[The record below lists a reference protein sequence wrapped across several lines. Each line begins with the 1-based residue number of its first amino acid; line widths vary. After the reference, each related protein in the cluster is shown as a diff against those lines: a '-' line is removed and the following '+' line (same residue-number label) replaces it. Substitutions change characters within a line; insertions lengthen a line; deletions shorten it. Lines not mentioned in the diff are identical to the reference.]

1 MRFVK
6 FRMATDEEITGEIGV
21 LPNIHQNWP
30 NYMPSQPSGL
40 GHDLLEHGTKETGA
54 FDEEC
59 AALGGSLF
67 VRDFGALIRNP
78 FYSIDKIMARDL
90 VSAIRDCARG
100 GDIRTAPKSKLE
112 THHDEQ
118 ISAIMHDARPEA
130 ISGWVS
136 EYGGDFDEDYSEE
149 NPFEDDEKWNRIV
162 GWVKSG
168 FARANRRFKG
178 EQYTAYAL
186 FQSIEREFKKYW
198 DSLLTHADTG
208 MEFTIALDYENGCAS
223 MQYSDWL

>member
-6 FRMATDEEITGEIGV
+6 FTMATDEEITGEVGV
-21 LPNIHQNWP
+21 LPKIHRNWS
-30 NYMPSQPSGL
+30 NYMPSQPRGL

-67 VRDFGALIRNP
+67 VRDFGAHIQNP
-78 FYSIDKIMARDL
+78 FYSIDKIMTMDL
-90 VSAIRDCARG
+90 VSSIRDCSRG
-100 GDIRTAPKSKLE
+100 GDIRTAPKFKLE
-112 THHDEQ
+112 DYHEEQ
-118 ISAIMHDARPEA
+118 INSIMEGARPEA
-130 ISGWVS
+130 ITSWVS
-136 EYGGDFDEDYSEE
+136 EYGNDFDEDYSEE
-149 NPFEDDEKWNRIV
+149 NPFENDEKWARIV

-178 EQYTAYAL
+178 EQYTAFAL
-186 FQSIEREFKKYW
+186 FRSVEREFEKYW
-198 DSLLTHADTG
+198 QSLLSHADTG
-208 MEFTIALDYENGCAS
+208 IEFTIALDYESGCAS